1 MNKNV
6 VYNYDSLLKLLVS
19 VIPSKLLVNLRINS
33 NTAVGL
39 GMKLIPATAPAIHD
53 KCSVGDRIWSWVKK
67 IMFNNSAPCIA
78 YLLSRGQS
86 SVA

>member
-1 MNKNV
+1 
-6 VYNYDSLLKLLVS
+6 
-19 VIPSKLLVNLRINS
+19 
-33 NTAVGL
+33 
-39 GMKLIPATAPAIHD
+39 MKLIPATAPAIHD